1 MDELFSKMNSK
12 KKYLFDKSYAE
23 ELYLDYMASKQ
34 KQNLNEEILKNV
46 VEGKR
51 ILLIAPGKSAE
62 KEKNKIFQ
70 FLLQDKV
77 LPISINF
84 AFEEATLIFVSNMIR
99 FRDLDKKYYKKCIVT
114 SNIQADNVFCKVE
127 YDDLLAPIE
136 NVCDNAGLMAIKLM
150 IDMKAEEIIL
160 AGFDGYSY
168 YSEDNYSAEQR
179 VLITKP
185 ALAEEMNQNIARVLK
200 QYSKKAKIR
209 FLTESLYS

>member
-1 MDELFSKMNSK
+1 M
-12 KKYLFDKSYAE
+12 
-23 ELYLDYMASKQ
+23 
-34 KQNLNEEILKNV
+34 
-46 VEGKR
+46 
-51 ILLIAPGKSAE
+51 
-62 KEKNKIFQ
+62 
-70 FLLQDKV
+70 
-77 LPISINF
+77 
-84 AFEEATLIFVSNMIR
+84 
-99 FRDLDKKYYKKCIVT
+99 
-114 SNIQADNVFCKVE
+114 E